1 MPRKSTVDAIFKTV
15 GREKDKMKFGRLVD
29 RKKAYDHVLILS
41 REVVVINGHG
51 NIQSMNT
58 KIMLYSKKRR
68 AVIIIEEAC
77 TWARVES
84 TSKKF

>member
-51 NIQSMNT
+51 NIQSMDNEDHVIQQKT
-58 KIMLYSKKRR
+58 ESCNNYRR
-68 AVIIIEEAC
+68 GMHMD
-77 TWARVES
+77 RS
-84 TSKKF
+84 